1 MLESVDGGR
10 ACTLRHWLTEEDVR
24 AVLLAHDADGDGR
37 LSAAEFEAM
46 ASTDG
51 LLLRGSLAEYEAAF
65 DAADADGDGLVGA
78 TELADLLRALGR
90 PVTYDEL
97 VATMRDFDVDASG
110 KLDFFEVLRMFKKS
124 VLDLDEVRERER
136 ERERGGK
143 EKAFCFPFFC
153 DETERNGLTLKI
165 SLAFRFFFLLPPLSP
180 LLPPLQVLD
189 YVRLTPTKSGAALDA
204 AAHSERRKKAKAA
217 AAAAA
222 AAAGGGASTLEGE
235 ATAEGEAEAASGGGS
250 LVTSV
255 YSEEELDDLLASRGG
270 APTVLM
276 ASVTWCR
283 PCRALAKPYLSLAE
297 RYAPSARD
305 ASDGVLFAKLYG
317 NASDEAKLLFRD
329 KLKVRVTPTFFVFGA
344 AAPGEPTTA
353 LHSHT
358 GANKA
363 KLEHAVREAIAA
375 RGGDVGGAPLYPP
388 ERKPTGGW

>member
-1 MLESVDGGR
+1 MN
-10 ACTLRHWLTEEDVR
+10 
-24 AVLLAHDADGDGR
+24 
-37 LSAAEFEAM
+37 F
-46 ASTDG
+46 
-51 LLLRGSLAEYEAAF
+51 
-65 DAADADGDGLVGA
+65 
-78 TELADLLRALGR
+78 
-90 PVTYDEL
+90 
-97 VATMRDFDVDASG
+97 
-110 KLDFFEVLRMFKKS
+110 
-124 VLDLDEVRERER
+124 
-136 ERERGGK
+136 
-143 EKAFCFPFFC
+143 
-153 DETERNGLTLKI
+153 
-165 SLAFRFFFLLPPLSP
+165 FRFIFFRGTTKRKTLTYFSFPLPPL
-180 LLPPLQVLD
+180 LPSSYFPSFSHPQVLD
-189 YVRLTPTKSGAALDA
+189 YVRLTPTKKGAALDA

-222 AAAGGGASTLEGE
+222 AGGASTLEGGGA
-235 ATAEGEAEAASGGGS
+235 ATAEDQEAGTGS

-255 YSEEELDDLLASRGG
+255 YSEEELDDLLASRKG
-270 APTVLM
+270 APTVLL

-297 RYAPSARD
+297 RYAPSAVD

-344 AAPGEPTTA
+344 AKPGEPTTV

-375 RGGDVGGAPLYPP
+375 RGGDVGGPPLYPP